1 MSNETTSR
9 YIIYQG
15 PLGRV
20 VRRGASFVASKDG
33 FPIGTYNSFEEAM
46 ESLQWK
52 ARVKAM

>member
-1 MSNETTSR
+1 MSDETTSR

-15 PLGRV
+15 PLGQV

-46 ESLQWK
+46 ESLQWE